1 MKASLFTLLTCAAI
15 YPVSTPAFASDAQHP
30 TVVELFQSQGCSSTP
45 PANANLIELSKR
57 PDILA
62 LSFAVTYWDQLGW
75 KDTFDSPQYTER
87 QWDYAHALHHS
98 QVWTPQMIVNGRA
111 DSVGSDKTEI
121 EALMARADRGA
132 SGPTVA
138 ITPTTVS
145 VGAADAPGKT
155 ADVWLVRYEP
165 RVVPVAILRGENGG
179 RTLPYK
185 NVVHELRKLGV
196 WTGRPQSYAVP
207 LAGNQDFATA
217 VLVQAGSGTPLP
229 LRLSA
234 WSKTS
239 GI

>member
-1 MKASLFTLLTCAAI
+1 MKASLFTLLTCAAVVPASM
-15 YPVSTPAFASDAQHP
+15 PVFASDAQHP

-57 PDILA
+57 SDILA

-87 QWDYAHALHHS
+87 QWDYARALRHS

-111 DSVGSDKTEI
+111 DIVGSDKAEI
-121 EALMARADRGA
+121 EALMVRADRGA
-132 SGPTVA
+132 SGPAVA

-145 VGAADAPGKT
+145 VGAAETPGKA

-165 RVVPVAILRGENGG
+165 RVVQVAILRGENGG

-207 LAGNQDFATA
+207 LGSNHDLAAA
-217 VLVQAGSGTPLP
+217 VLVQAGPGGAILAAARS
-229 LRLSA
+229 
-234 WSKTS
+234 
-239 GI
+239 